1 MQIFKC
7 SYFLLIFFF
16 FSACQ
21 KASNEPATDEKT
33 FEYNFSSGTEGW
45 TGDFADY
52 PNEPGVEQF
61 YQLEFSHTGLPA
73 PLNTTDGTL
82 RLSGINKSDD
92 LFMFIK
98 KKITGLEAGKKYT
111 VNLTIDFATDVANNM
126 VGIGGSPGESVFVK
140 AGAVALEPKK
150 MINTSENWFRMN
162 IDKNNQ
168 SNSGNDMKVI
178 GNFAN
183 GTNVNTYTIKQLST
197 ITPITVQANPQGEIW
212 LVVGTDSGFEGR
224 TTIYYNSVK
233 ATIK

>member
-1 MQIFKC
+1 M
-7 SYFLLIFFF
+7 L
-16 FSACQ
+16 SAC
-21 KASNEPATDEKT
+21 KKSSNNSPSTGNQY
-33 FEYNFSSGTEGW
+33 EYNFSAGAEGW
-45 TGDFADY
+45 IGDFADY
-52 PNEPGVEQF
+52 PNEAGVEQF

-73 PLNTTDGTL
+73 PLNTTDGAL

>member
-1 MQIFKC
+1 M
-7 SYFLLIFFF
+7 L
-16 FSACQ
+16 SAC
-21 KASNEPATDEKT
+21 KKSSNNSPSTGNQY
-33 FEYNFSSGTEGW
+33 EYNFSAGAEGW
-45 TGDFADY
+45 IGDFADY
-52 PNEPGVEQF
+52 PNEPSVEQF

-73 PLNTTDGTL
+73 PLNTTDGAL
-82 RLSGINKSDD
+82 KLSGINKSDD

>member
-1 MQIFKC
+1 M
-7 SYFLLIFFF
+7 L
-16 FSACQ
+16 SAC
-21 KASNEPATDEKT
+21 KKSSNNSPSTGNQY
-33 FEYNFSSGTEGW
+33 EYNFSAGAEGW
-45 TGDFADY
+45 IGDFADY
-52 PNEPGVEQF
+52 PNEPSVEQF

-140 AGAVALEPKK
+140 AGAIALEPMK

-183 GTNVNTYTIKQLST
+183 GTNINTYTIKQLST

-212 LVVGTDSGFEGR
+212 LVIGTDSGFEGR

>member
-1 MQIFKC
+1 M
-7 SYFLLIFFF
+7 L
-16 FSACQ
+16 SAC
-21 KASNEPATDEKT
+21 KKSSNNSPSTGNQY
-33 FEYNFSSGTEGW
+33 EYNFSAGAEGW
-45 TGDFADY
+45 IGDFADY
-52 PNEPGVEQF
+52 PNEPSVEQF

-73 PLNTTDGTL
+73 PLNTTDGAL

-98 KKITGLEAGKKYT
+98 KKITGLESGKKYT

>member
-1 MQIFKC
+1 MRIVHFYYIFSIIC
-7 SYFLLIFFF
+7 ML
-16 FSACQ
+16 SAC
-21 KASNEPATDEKT
+21 KKSSNNSPSTGNQY
-33 FEYNFSSGTEGW
+33 EYNFSAGAEGW
-45 TGDFADY
+45 IGDFADY
-52 PNEPGVEQF
+52 PNEPSVEQF

>member
-1 MQIFKC
+1 M
-7 SYFLLIFFF
+7 L
-16 FSACQ
+16 SAC
-21 KASNEPATDEKT
+21 KKSSNNSPSTGNQY
-33 FEYNFSSGTEGW
+33 EYNFSAGAEGW
-45 TGDFADY
+45 IGDFADY

-73 PLNTTDGTL
+73 PLNTTDGAL

-111 VNLTIDFATDVANNM
+111 VNLTIDFATNVANNM

>member
-1 MQIFKC
+1 
-7 SYFLLIFFF
+7 
-16 FSACQ
+16 
-21 KASNEPATDEKT
+21 
-33 FEYNFSSGTEGW
+33 
-45 TGDFADY
+45 
-52 PNEPGVEQF
+52 
-61 YQLEFSHTGLPA
+61 
-73 PLNTTDGTL
+73 
-82 RLSGINKSDD
+82 
-92 LFMFIK
+92 MFIK

>member
-1 MQIFKC
+1 M
-7 SYFLLIFFF
+7 L
-16 FSACQ
+16 SAC
-21 KASNEPATDEKT
+21 KKSSNNSPSTGNQY
-33 FEYNFSSGTEGW
+33 EYNFSAGAEGW
-45 TGDFADY
+45 IGDFADY
-52 PNEPGVEQF
+52 PNEPGVELF

-73 PLNTTDGTL
+73 PLNTTDGAL

-98 KKITGLEAGKKYT
+98 KKITGLEAGKKYS
-111 VNLTIDFATDVANNM
+111 VNLTIDFATNVANNM

-140 AGAVALEPKK
+140 AGAIALEPMK

-183 GTNVNTYTIKQLST
+183 GTNINTYTIKQLST

-212 LVVGTDSGFEGR
+212 LVIGTDSGFEGR

>member
-1 MQIFKC
+1 M
-7 SYFLLIFFF
+7 L
-16 FSACQ
+16 SAC
-21 KASNEPATDEKT
+21 KKSSNNSPSTGNQY
-33 FEYNFSSGTEGW
+33 EYNFSAGAEGW
-45 TGDFADY
+45 IGDFADY

-73 PLNTTDGTL
+73 PLNTTDGAL
-82 RLSGINKSDD
+82 KLSGINKSDD

-98 KKITGLEAGKKYT
+98 KKITGLESGKKYT

>member
-1 MQIFKC
+1 M
-7 SYFLLIFFF
+7 L
-16 FSACQ
+16 SAC
-21 KASNEPATDEKT
+21 KKSSNNSPSTGNQY
-33 FEYNFSSGTEGW
+33 EYNFSAGAEGW
-45 TGDFADY
+45 IGDFADY

-73 PLNTTDGTL
+73 PLNTTDGAL

>member
-1 MQIFKC
+1 M
-7 SYFLLIFFF
+7 L
-16 FSACQ
+16 SAC
-21 KASNEPATDEKT
+21 KKSSNNSPSTGNQY
-33 FEYNFSSGTEGW
+33 EYNFSAGAEGW
-45 TGDFADY
+45 IGDFADY
-52 PNEPGVEQF
+52 PNEPSVEQF

-73 PLNTTDGTL
+73 PLNTTDGAL

>member
-1 MQIFKC
+1 MRKVHFYYIFSIIC
-7 SYFLLIFFF
+7 ML
-16 FSACQ
+16 SAC
-21 KASNEPATDEKT
+21 KKSSNNSPSTGNQY
-33 FEYNFSSGTEGW
+33 EYNFSAGAEGW
-45 TGDFADY
+45 IGDFADY
-52 PNEPGVEQF
+52 PNEPSVEQF
-61 YQLEFSHTGLPA
+61 YQLELSHTGLPA
-73 PLNTTDGTL
+73 PLNTTDGAL

-111 VNLTIDFATDVANNM
+111 VNLAIDFATDVANNM

>member
-1 MQIFKC
+1 M
-7 SYFLLIFFF
+7 L
-16 FSACQ
+16 SAC
-21 KASNEPATDEKT
+21 KRSSNNSPSTGNQY
-33 FEYNFSSGTEGW
+33 EYNFSAGAEGW
-45 TGDFADY
+45 IGDFADY
-52 PNEPGVEQF
+52 PNEPSVEQF

-73 PLNTTDGTL
+73 PLNTTDGAL

>member
-1 MQIFKC
+1 M
-7 SYFLLIFFF
+7 L
-16 FSACQ
+16 SAC
-21 KASNEPATDEKT
+21 KKSSNNSPSTGNQY
-33 FEYNFSSGTEGW
+33 EYNFSAGAEGW
-45 TGDFADY
+45 IGDFADY

-61 YQLEFSHTGLPA
+61 YQIEFSHTGLPA
-73 PLNTTDGTL
+73 PLNTTDGAL

-111 VNLTIDFATDVANNM
+111 VNLTIDFATNVANNM

-140 AGAVALEPKK
+140 AGAIALEPMK

-183 GTNVNTYTIKQLST
+183 GTNINTYTIKQLST

-212 LVVGTDSGFEGR
+212 LVIGTDSGFEGR

>member
-1 MQIFKC
+1 M
-7 SYFLLIFFF
+7 L
-16 FSACQ
+16 SAC
-21 KASNEPATDEKT
+21 KKSSNNSPSTGNQY
-33 FEYNFSSGTEGW
+33 EYNFSAGAEGW

-73 PLNTTDGTL
+73 PLNTTDGAL
-82 RLSGINKSDD
+82 KLSGINKSDD

-98 KKITGLEAGKKYT
+98 KKITGLESGKKYT

-126 VGIGGSPGESVFVK
+126 FGIGGSPGESVFVK

>member
-1 MQIFKC
+1 MRKVHFYYIFSIIC
-7 SYFLLIFFF
+7 ML
-16 FSACQ
+16 SAC
-21 KASNEPATDEKT
+21 KKSSNNSPSTGNQY
-33 FEYNFSSGTEGW
+33 EYNFSAGAEGW
-45 TGDFADY
+45 IGDFADY
-52 PNEPGVEQF
+52 PNEPSVEQF

>member
-1 MQIFKC
+1 MRKVHFYYIFSIIC
-7 SYFLLIFFF
+7 ML
-16 FSACQ
+16 SAC
-21 KASNEPATDEKT
+21 KKSSNNSPSTGNQY
-33 FEYNFSSGTEGW
+33 EYNFSAGAEGW
-45 TGDFADY
+45 IGDFADY
-52 PNEPGVEQF
+52 PNEPSVEQF

-73 PLNTTDGTL
+73 PLNTTDGAL
-82 RLSGINKSDD
+82 KLSGINKSDD

-197 ITPITVQANPQGEIW
+197 ITPITVQANTQGEIW

>member
-1 MQIFKC
+1 M
-7 SYFLLIFFF
+7 L
-16 FSACQ
+16 SAC
-21 KASNEPATDEKT
+21 KKSSNNSPSTGNQY
-33 FEYNFSSGTEGW
+33 EYNFSAGAEGW
-45 TGDFADY
+45 IGDFADY

-73 PLNTTDGTL
+73 TLNTTDGAL

>member
-1 MQIFKC
+1 M
-7 SYFLLIFFF
+7 L
-16 FSACQ
+16 SAC
-21 KASNEPATDEKT
+21 KKSSNNSPSTGNQY
-33 FEYNFSSGTEGW
+33 EYNFSAGAEGW
-45 TGDFADY
+45 IGDFADY
-52 PNEPGVEQF
+52 PNEPSVEQF

>member
-1 MQIFKC
+1 MRIVHFYYIFSIIC
-7 SYFLLIFFF
+7 ML
-16 FSACQ
+16 SAC
-21 KASNEPATDEKT
+21 KKSSNNSPSTGNQY
-33 FEYNFSSGTEGW
+33 EYNFSAGAEGW
-45 TGDFADY
+45 IGDFADY
-52 PNEPGVEQF
+52 PNEPSVEQF

-73 PLNTTDGTL
+73 PLNTTDGAL

-183 GTNVNTYTIKQLST
+183 GTKVNTYTIKQLST

>member
-1 MQIFKC
+1 M
-7 SYFLLIFFF
+7 L
-16 FSACQ
+16 SAC
-21 KASNEPATDEKT
+21 KKSSNNSPSTGNQY
-33 FEYNFSSGTEGW
+33 EYNFSAGAEGW

-52 PNEPGVEQF
+52 PNEAGVEQF

-73 PLNTTDGTL
+73 PLNTTDGAL

-212 LVVGTDSGFEGR
+212 LVVGTDSGYEGR